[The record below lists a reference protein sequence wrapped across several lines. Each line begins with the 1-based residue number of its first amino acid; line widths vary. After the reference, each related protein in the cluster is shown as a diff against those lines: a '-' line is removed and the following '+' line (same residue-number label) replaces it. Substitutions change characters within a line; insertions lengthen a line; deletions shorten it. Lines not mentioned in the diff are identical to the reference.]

1 MDDIYGDDKALD
13 DLFKLDSGKQ
23 KSGLPSHGKS
33 RTKSGGGKTQKQQYR
48 SLMGQMTKKP
58 SYMDRLLEGEANPNH
73 IYGNHNNADVIW
85 ENK

>member
-1 MDDIYGDDKALD
+1 
-13 DLFKLDSGKQ
+13 
-23 KSGLPSHGKS
+23 
-33 RTKSGGGKTQKQQYR
+33 
-48 SLMGQMTKKP
+48 MGQMTKKP